1 MDKLLN
7 LIGNVLFS
15 RLKIITVG
23 LQNFVLGL
31 VGLQS

>member
-7 LIGNVLFS
+7 LIVNVQFS
-15 RLKIITVG
+15 RLKINTAG